1 MTVEGEHVYRVSTLG
16 MLVHNNCGD
25 ELVTQISGA
34 KGTVYYNA
42 PATNAASQINPRLTQ
57 RLEAFRAYKANGGTM
72 DMARWVKHTKAN
84 PNWGPGPNSGYA
96 KWIRSVESVH
106 GNSKLSSRT
115 AYLYRLEDADGN
127 FLKWGITQ
135 DLNSR
140 YLQSFLLDKRLIE
153 VGRGNRADILRWER
167 ELVETQPGPL
177 TFEPWKGW
185 RANP

>member
-1 MTVEGEHVYRVSTLG
+1 
-16 MLVHNNCGD
+16 
-25 ELVTQISGA
+25 
-34 KGTVYYNA
+34 
-42 PATNAASQINPRLTQ
+42 
-57 RLEAFRAYKANGGTM
+57 M

-84 PNWGPGPNSGYA
+84 PNWGTGPNSGYA

-127 FLKWGITQ
+127 LLKWGITQ

-140 YLQSFLLDKRLIE
+140 YPQSYMLNKQIFE
-153 VGRGNRADILRWER
+153 VTSGRRSDILRLER
-167 ELVETQPGPL
+167 ELVETQPGL
-177 TFEPWKGW
+177 LNFEPWAGR